1 MKYFGR
7 GKGLFK
13 MVLDTSMANRPIK
26 KGSRSRRV
34 CLLVI
39 ILMIFFAI
47 HFFRSYAILQERRAQ
62 LLQVEEEIKSAE
74 TENERL
80 ITLCDDL
87 DSQQY
92 IEKIAREDLGMVK
105 KGEILI
111 IPVE

>member
-1 MKYFGR
+1 
-7 GKGLFK
+7 
-13 MVLDTSMANRPIK
+13 MVLDSSMANQQIK

-47 HFFRSYAILQERRAQ
+47 QFFRSYAILQEKRAQ
-62 LLQVEEEIKSAE
+62 LLQVEEEIKSAK